1 MLHTYDFEGAVKGP
15 ARVAFGSFDGMHL
28 GHQAV
33 IRQLYGYETLTPVVL
48 SLYDEEAPVVYTEGE
63 KEYLLRSSGVEVMV
77 SVPFAQVKA
86 MTGETFV
93 CDVLVQ
99 KLLAKS
105 VVVGEDVRFGS
116 DGLGTEELRAL
127 GEKYGFSVTVIPTIQ
142 LDGEAVTTAA
152 LKKAIADGSFSRLSA
167 LLGHT
172 YIMQGTVVHGKAAGR
187 KHGMPTANLGVAKN
201 KIFPPHGV
209 YGTLSYMDG
218 AFFRGMTNIGLRPSD
233 DDIPIP
239 TVETFL
245 LNFDRDI
252 YDKPITLE
260 VHAYIRGVKK
270 FSGGLDEVRRQIDQD
285 IEDVRAYMD
294 KVILDMRK

>member
-1 MLHTYDFEGAVKGP
+1 MLHGYTLSGAVKGP
-15 ARVAFGSFDGMHL
+15 ACVAFGFFDGMHL

-33 IRQLYGYETLTPVVL
+33 IHQLCTREDLTPVVL

-63 KEYLLRSSGVEVMV
+63 KEHLLRSSGVEVMV

-86 MTGETFV
+86 MTGAAFV
-93 CDVLVQ
+93 RGVLVQ

-116 DGLGTEELRAL
+116 DGLGTEELLAL
-127 GEKYGFSVTVIPTIQ
+127 GEKYGFSVTVVPTVQ
-142 LDGEAVTTAA
+142 LDGEAVTTEA
-152 LKKAIADGSFSRLSA
+152 LKKAIADGSFPRLSA
-167 LLGHT
+167 LLGHA
-172 YIMQGTVVHGKAAGR
+172 YIMQGTIVHGKGAGHR
-187 KHGMPTANLGVAKN
+187 HGMPTANLGVAEN
-201 KIFPPHGV
+201 KLFPPYGV

-218 AFFRGMTNIGLRPSD
+218 AFFQGLTNIGLRPSD

-252 YDKPITLE
+252 YDKAVILE
-260 VHAYIRGVKK
+260 VHAYIRGVMK